1 MRKGSNFFL
10 DCCLCWLCLATVSLA
25 QQPDL
30 KTAEPHVS
38 TPEEIAAEFKNV
50 PCKNAERL
58 AAVKAMFERMGAKPE
73 EITVEKIT
81 GGGNIVI
88 IKTGVSSE
96 PSAEKIVI
104 GAHMD
109 KTADGCGAID
119 NWTGITALAHIY
131 RTVKDL
137 KLSKTI
143 LFVAFGEE
151 EKGLVGSSAM
161 AGKIKKE
168 QAAEYC
174 AMINIDSLGVAIPQ
188 IADNLSSKK
197 LALEVADLAKQMD
210 MRFANARIEGAG
222 ADSQPFLDKKIPAVT
237 IHGLDNDW
245 PKLLHSSNDK
255 PEKVK
260 TQSVYLGYR
269 LVLALL
275 VKVDKSPCDAF
286 REGKQSKDG
295 KEKK

>member
-1 MRKGSNFFL
+1 MGRKSVFIF
-10 DCCLCWLCLATVSLA
+10 CFWLCLTVSSFS
-25 QQPDL
+25 QQAAE
-30 KTAEPHVS
+30 KTLQPHVS

-50 PCKNAERL
+50 PCKNGDRL
-58 AAVKAMFERMGAKPE
+58 TVVKAMFERMGAKPE

-88 IKTGVSSE
+88 VKAGGASE
-96 PSAEKIVI
+96 PAAEKIVI

-131 RTVKDL
+131 RTVKEL
-137 KLSKTI
+137 KLNKTV

-151 EKGLVGSSAM
+151 EKGLVGSHAM
-161 AGKIKKE
+161 AEKIKKE
-168 QAAEYC
+168 QAGEYC
-174 AMINIDSLGVAIPQ
+174 AMINVDSLGLAIPQ
-188 IADNLSSKK
+188 VADNLSSKK
-197 LALEVADLAKQMD
+197 MTTAVADLAKEMGVP
-210 MRFANARIEGAG
+210 FANARIEGAG

-237 IHGLDNDW
+237 IHGLNSDW
-245 PKLLHSSNDK
+245 PKLLHNSNDK
-255 PEKVK
+255 PEKVN

-269 LVLALL
+269 LALALL

-286 REGKQSKDG
+286 REGKQSKDS